1 LSGRW
6 GRFQHSK
13 ETVTDAGCTVLI
25 LKKRIFSEKNKA
37 FGMKP
42 GGCQNVFQSKTAA
55 KVKFPDKRKDFE
67 FFFHVQRSK

>member
-13 ETVTDAGCTVLI
+13 EPVPSAVSTVLI
-25 LKKRIFSEKNKA
+25 LEKTNFSEKRKA

-42 GGCQNVFQSKTAA
+42 NGCQNVFQSKTAA

-67 FFFHVQRSK
+67 FFFRVQRSK